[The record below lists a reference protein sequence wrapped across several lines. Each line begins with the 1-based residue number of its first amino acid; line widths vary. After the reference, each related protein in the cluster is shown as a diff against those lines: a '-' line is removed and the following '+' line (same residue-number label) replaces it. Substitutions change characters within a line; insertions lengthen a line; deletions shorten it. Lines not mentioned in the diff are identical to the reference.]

1 MTNMMNNLLARRR
14 RGLVRGRHN
23 ERGFTL
29 VEMLVV
35 ITIIALIMALVGPRV
50 LNYLTDAKI
59 KTARIQISSLEN
71 ALDLYYLDANR
82 YPTTSEGLRA
92 LIERPGG
99 TVVWTG
105 PYLKGDAVPNDPWG
119 RPYVYRSPGEHG
131 TYDIM
136 SYGADGQEGGAGS
149 DADITSWT
157 K

>member
-14 RGLVRGRHN
+14 RGMPSARRS

-35 ITIIALIMALVGPRV
+35 ITIISLIMALVGPRV

-59 KTARIQISSLEN
+59 KTAKIQIASFEN

-82 YPTTSEGLRA
+82 YPSTSEGLRA
-92 LIERPGG
+92 LVERPGG

-105 PYLKGDAVPNDPWG
+105 PYLKGNTVPNDPWG
-119 RPYVYRSPGEHG
+119 KPYVYRSPGEHG
-131 TYDIM
+131 PYDIM
-136 SYGADGQEGGAGS
+136 SYGADGQQGGTGADG
-149 DADITSWT
+149 DITSWT
-157 K
+157 R